1 MSALLVLPT
10 YNEKENIP
18 NLTREIFAL
27 NLDIDI
33 LVIDDNSPD
42 GTGELVDRLIEK
54 YPRLKI
60 LHREGTL
67 GLGSAYKSGFHY
79 ALEHDYD
86 HILTMDADFS
96 HRPKY
101 LPAMLDMGK
110 DFDLVIGSR
119 YVPGGGAQNWTIM
132 RHIISRS
139 ANLYA
144 KTLLGIKANDCT
156 AGFRCYKRRV
166 LEAIHPE
173 TILSSGYSF
182 LVEMLYRCEAKG
194 FTVGEVPIIFIDRF
208 AGKSKISKNEITKA
222 IKTVL
227 RLRFLG

>member
-1 MSALLVLPT
+1 MSAILVLPT
-10 YNEKENIP
+10 FNEKENLP
-18 NLTREIFAL
+18 NLVREIFDL
-27 NLDIDI
+27 KLDLDI

-42 GTGELVDRLIEK
+42 GTGQLVDALIPDF
-54 YPRLKI
+54 PRLKVI
-60 LHREGTL
+60 HREGKL
-67 GLGSAYKSGFHY
+67 GLGSAYKRGFKY
-79 ALEHDYD
+79 AMEHDYAN
-86 HILTMDADFS
+86 ILTMDADFS

-101 LPAMLDMGK
+101 LPAMIEAGQSH
-110 DFDLVIGSR
+110 DLIIGSR
-119 YVPGGGAQNWTIM
+119 YVPGGGAQNWTIA

-144 KTLLGIKANDCT
+144 KLLLGIKANDCT

-166 LEAIHPE
+166 LEEIHPE

-182 LVEMLYRCEAKG
+182 LVEMLYRCESKG
-194 FTVGEVPIIFIDRF
+194 FSIYEVPIIFIDRF
-208 AGKSKISKNEITKA
+208 AGKSKISKNEISKA